1 MPIPGYDSF
10 EQCLKENASKRNP
23 GGYCKSIEQA
33 ASGKGNKAKA
43 NVMYGG
49 INLHP
54 MESTE
59 GLDPTILGG
68 ATQSELMAFEGAI
81 LARAERNRNG
91 DELSTQDII
100 ALAHSIKYMPLT
112 YEHKARDI
120 RGFITQGY
128 TDLDTDGNELGNTL
142 FIDGIVFAGRFPE
155 TAAEIQSGE
164 RKTSVEADAEK
175 AICSICDGIYAKQEE
190 YCEHITSAQSRV
202 NLNASR
208 RFQGIT
214 AKGAGAV
221 RNPAGTKATFNTNRL
236 VMVASDSGVEIAQQ
250 ANPDDVH
257 LRSAT
262 DDETRCGTCE
272 YFNEFQ
278 KSCQLVQGFISPGE
292 LCDLY
297 EPGGPY
303 MASLAEIESKLDQ
316 FIKANEDDKK
326 KDDEKDKEWKDMK
339 AAIEQ
344 LLKSG
349 HIGDGL
355 PGNGKP
361 QEIDLPVATEPPLGE
376 KKTPGS
382 SVGVPDGFT
391 AAQVQAGL
399 GRIAKLVAYVGP
411 DLATEYAADITAY
424 TDRQFEFLAKA
435 LTAKVEAVRP
445 TNGLSAALTGASSKS
460 TNGGG
465 FYQPYNGGKGAK

>member
-1 MPIPGYDSF
+1 
-10 EQCLKENASKRNP
+10 
-23 GGYCKSIEQA
+23 
-33 ASGKGNKAKA
+33 
-43 NVMYGG
+43 
-49 INLHP
+49 
-54 MESTE
+54 
-59 GLDPTILGG
+59 
-68 ATQSELMAFEGAI
+68 
-81 LARAERNRNG
+81 
-91 DELSTQDII
+91 
-100 ALAHSIKYMPLT
+100 
-112 YEHKARDI
+112 
-120 RGFITQGY
+120 
-128 TDLDTDGNELGNTL
+128 
-142 FIDGIVFAGRFPE
+142 
-155 TAAEIQSGE
+155 
-164 RKTSVEADAEK
+164 
-175 AICSICDGIYAKQEE
+175 
-190 YCEHITSAQSRV
+190 
-202 NLNASR
+202 
-208 RFQGIT
+208 
-214 AKGAGAV
+214 
-221 RNPAGTKATFNTNRL
+221 
-236 VMVASDSGVEIAQQ
+236 
-250 ANPDDVH
+250 
-257 LRSAT
+257 
-262 DDETRCGTCE
+262 
-272 YFNEFQ
+272 
-278 KSCQLVQGFISPGE
+278 
-292 LCDLY
+292 
-297 EPGGPY
+297 